1 MGLLPLVMPLAPN
14 ILTVKED
21 NPAVPT
27 AGLRV
32 VPEADTIALGAGC
45 LPVLPVVRIIPT
57 EACVA

>member
-1 MGLLPLVMPLAPN
+1 MLSLVVPLAPN

-27 AGLRV
+27 AGLCV

-45 LPVLPVVRIIPT
+45 LPVLPVVRVVPT